1 MKRLTNALTHVNI
14 RRIAVSAGVLLIEK
28 EFAQGQALQTG
39 QWNNIFEQSEPLLTD
54 RRWYGC
60 RIKRGIN
67 SLFVNEDC
75 W

>member
-1 MKRLTNALTHVNI
+1 MNI
-14 RRIAVSAGVLLIEK
+14 HRIAVSAGVLLIEK
-28 EFAQGQALQTG
+28 EVAQGQALQTG
-39 QWNNIFEQSEPLLTD
+39 QWSKICEQSEPLFTD
-54 RRWYGC
+54 RRCHVC